1 MAVVPHTSERVAPAE
16 RLLTPAQFGE
26 ETSTSERFA
35 RRLID
40 ERRIRF
46 VKLGRFVR
54 IPESAVADFV
64 AAGTVEPMRAARG
77 GGAR

>member
-1 MAVVPHTSERVAPAE
+1 MAGSTQVAPVVE
-16 RLLTPAQFGE
+16 RLLTPVEFGE
-26 ETSTSERFA
+26 ATNTSERFA

-54 IPESAVADFV
+54 IPASAVADFV
-64 AAGTVEPMRAARG
+64 SDGTVEPMRAARG